1 MTADGSAGLL
11 EDLLRALAERDGA
24 ARRLAAVDDRIRELS
39 ARLLGREAPLP
50 LPSPPPTPP
59 ETGGLPAPGARRTDD
74 PPPPPTGPGGED
86 DPHAQRREQADTIQE
101 LEARN
106 EELAQALGRHLVT
119 LAQAEDN
126 VGRLF
131 QRIDALERDAAE
143 TSHRLAE
150 LGAGVENRD
159 RQIARLVLDAVA
171 RGVALRPDGF
181 DEEAYLAHNPDIR
194 AALQGAPAG
203 RALEHWLRW
212 GVQEGRRTQFRRLPI
227 NGQ

>member
-1 MTADGSAGLL
+1 MTADGIAGLL
-11 EDLLRALAERDGA
+11 EDLMRALAERDGA
-24 ARRLAAVDDRIRELS
+24 ARRLAVVDDRIRELS

-50 LPSPPPTPP
+50 LPPP

-86 DPHAQRREQADTIQE
+86 DPHAQRRERADTIQE

-143 TSHRLAE
+143 TSRRLAE

>member
-1 MTADGSAGLL
+1 M
-11 EDLLRALAERDGA
+11 RALAERDGA
-24 ARRLAAVDDRIRELS
+24 ARRLAVVDDRIRELS

-50 LPSPPPTPP
+50 LPLP

-86 DPHAQRREQADTIQE
+86 DPHAQRRERADTIQE

-126 VGRLF
+126 VDRLF

-143 TSHRLAE
+143 TSRRLAE